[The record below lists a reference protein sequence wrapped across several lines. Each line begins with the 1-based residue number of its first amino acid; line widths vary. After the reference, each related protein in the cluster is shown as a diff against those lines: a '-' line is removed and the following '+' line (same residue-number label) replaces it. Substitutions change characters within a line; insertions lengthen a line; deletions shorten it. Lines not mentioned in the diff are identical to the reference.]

1 MGVRKFVV
9 LGAVLLST
17 VLASCGQ
24 ETVSK
29 ARVEEGTFNV
39 EVETAEAVAGAEAAA
54 DSEPPPPDNAITIG
68 TKPDAETQRLP
79 QIAYSYSLSYET
91 ETGSVGG
98 LQKSH
103 ATLCEKAGQEKCH
116 ILSMA
121 QSDAQAS
128 YGTAELKLEVRA
140 DYAREFID
148 SLGKAAADI
157 DATQTDSAIEGED
170 LSKEIVDTEARLA
183 SRKLLRDRL
192 MNILATKSGTVQEL
206 VEAERAVANVTE
218 EIEVAESRLADM
230 KGRVRFS
237 ALTIDY
243 ESESMNEGSFWNPIS
258 DALSGFA
265 AVLGTVIG
273 GIINFVA
280 FFLPII
286 LFLSAI
292 IWLVRMLRRRG
303 FLHFG
308 IRRRWRQFLGKPEPV
323 AD

>member
-1 MGVRKFVV
+1 MRKFVV
-9 LGAVLLST
+9 LSAVAIS
-17 VLASCGQ
+17 VSLAGCSGEAIKQ
-24 ETVSK
+24 NDAYTS
-29 ARVEEGTFNV
+29 AINVEE
-39 EVETAEAVAGAEAAA
+39 EYPAEAAEA
-54 DSEPPPPDNAITIG
+54 DASSEPPPEERATELKVG

-79 QIAYSYSLSYET
+79 QIAYSYALSYET
-91 ETGSVGG
+91 ETGSVGA

-103 ATLCEKAGQEKCH
+103 ATLCEKAGQDKCH

-157 DATQTDSAIEGED
+157 DATQTDSSIEGVD
-170 LSKEIVDTEARLA
+170 LSKDIVDTEARLA

-237 ALTIDY
+237 ALDIDY
-243 ESESMNEGSFWNPIS
+243 QSASMNEGGFWNPIS
-258 DALSGFA
+258 DALGGFA
-265 AVLGTVIG
+265 AVLGGVIG
-273 GIINFVA
+273 GIISFIA
-280 FFLPII
+280 FFLPITV
-286 LFLSAI
+286 FLVA
-292 IWLVRMLRRRG
+292 LVWVIRLLRRRG
-303 FLHFG
+303 FLQFG
-308 IRRRWRQFLGKPEPV
+308 IRRRWRRFRGKPEEH